1 MTKEMKDIVD
11 DLNTTV
17 GSFTQKLMKF
27 SDDDLR
33 AKPRPGKWSRIE
45 VIGHLIDSAH
55 SNLRRFVTGQY
66 ESAPPHITYEQ
77 EFWVN
82 ANDYQHAPTESIIS
96 LWVLM
101 NQRVA
106 AVLTQMPESNY
117 AKSCDTGHEEKS
129 LRTLHWLAAD
139 YVRHMKHHLNQVIP
153 DSYNVVYP

>member
-1 MTKEMKDIVD
+1 MTREMKDIVD
-11 DLNTTV
+11 DLNATV
-17 GSFTQKLMKF
+17 GSFTQKLKQF
-27 SDDDLR
+27 SDEDLR

-82 ANDYQHAPTESIIS
+82 ANDYQHAPAESIIS
-96 LWVLM
+96 LWGLM

-117 AKSCDTGHEEKS
+117 AKNCDTGHEAES
-129 LRTLHWLAAD
+129 LHTLQWLAAD

-153 DSYNVVYP
+153 NSYNIVYP